1 MQIDD
6 AISKASLQR
15 QAKVMK
21 ALAHPSRLLI
31 VHTLMNGE
39 HCVCE
44 LRDLLGQD
52 ISTVSRHLSVLKN
65 AGLLT
70 EDKRGLYVFYTL
82 TAPCLGEFFACFGRI
97 TGEKDGSVGDV
108 ALPPNAEPT
117 GRASSPNKPLPPPN
131 ENGSVGDVALPP
143 NAKPTG
149 RASSPN
155 KPLPPPNENGS
166 VGDVA
171 LPNNSDPQGR
181 ESSPNEPLPKRKK
194 LPHEIPSWVQQG
206 TKHFITIN
214 CKDRGSDPLIDHAA
228 LLLKSAAY
236 YEQTGRWYLWL
247 MVVMPDHIH
256 FIATFDLSMGIKN
269 TVSAW
274 KRYQKK
280 TLGIDWQA
288 GFFEHRLRNGS
299 EFDEKAHYIRMN
311 PVRKG
316 LAASLE
322 QWPHVLDRTAM
333 DGGSPG
339 DVALTA
345 KPTQPNDFGSV
356 GDVALPE
363 KNTQPNDCG
372 SAGGIAL
379 PPNAEPTG
387 RASSPNEPLPRP
399 NNNGSAGDVALPPN
413 VKSPGR
419 ASSPNEPLPRSGEL
433 SERAES

>member
-1 MQIDD
+1 LSILPFMQIDD

-108 ALPPNAEPT
+108 ALPPNAE
-117 GRASSPNKPLPPPN
+117 
-131 ENGSVGDVALPP
+131 
-143 NAKPTG
+143 PTG